1 MSVSSPK
8 AKPLSEGIQR
18 RRELRR
24 RKRLSLLMSL
34 WRLLALGGT
43 SAGLGWLLLQHG
55 WVLRGPEQVQV
66 SGAWGFSRAQII
78 QAAELRFPLQLLEL
92 DPVRVQTN
100 LAKTL
105 PVEQIQVQRKMLPAQ
120 LRISLKQRQAV
131 AKARRRTPSG
141 LEFGFIDRTGTWISR
156 EQQAKSTNKSA
167 PTLLVVGWQQRYA
180 NTFEQLLKQL
190 PARAQIQQLQ
200 FRRNGDLWLLS
211 PTLGPVRFGPIDNQ
225 LSRRLQVLNH
235 LSSNWNGKPSA
246 DAARAWDLSNPEQ
259 PELVLK
265 ASVKKKPSAS
275 EN

>member
-8 AKPLSEGIQR
+8 AKPLSEGMQR
-18 RRELRR
+18 RRELQR
-24 RKRLSLLMSL
+24 RKRLSVLMHL

-55 WVLRGPEQVQV
+55 WILRGPNQVHV

-78 QAAELRFPLQLLEL
+78 QAAGLSFPLQLLEL
-92 DPVRVQTN
+92 DPVRVQAN
-100 LAKTL
+100 LARQL
-105 PVEQIQVQRKMLPAQ
+105 PAEQIQVQRSMLPAQ
-120 LRISLKQRQAV
+120 LHISLKQRQAV
-131 AKARRRTPSG
+131 AKAQRRTPGG
-141 LEFGFIDRTGTWISR
+141 LESGFIDRTGTWITR

-167 PTLLVVGWQQRYA
+167 PKLLVVGWQQRYA
-180 NTFEQLLKQL
+180 PTLEHLLKHL
-190 PARAQIQQLQ
+190 PAQAQIERLH

-211 PTLGPVRFGPIDNQ
+211 PKLGPVRFGPLDSQ
-225 LSRRLQVLNH
+225 LSRRLEVLNH
-235 LSSNWNGKPSA
+235 LSSNWKGKPTA

-265 ASVKKKPSAS
+265 AAVSRKPSAS